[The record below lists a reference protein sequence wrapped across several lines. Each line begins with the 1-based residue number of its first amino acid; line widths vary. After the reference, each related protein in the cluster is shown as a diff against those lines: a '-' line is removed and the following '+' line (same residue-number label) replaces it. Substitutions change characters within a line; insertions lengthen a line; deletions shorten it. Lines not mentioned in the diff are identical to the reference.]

1 MKKIEHIMRDRIL
14 VLDGAMGTMLQSY
27 GLNEEDFRGERFADH
42 PCDLKGNHDI
52 LCLTQPKIVEDIHD
66 SYFRAGADLVETNT
80 FNATAISQAD
90 YQTQDI
96 VYEIN
101 LNAARIARNVAER
114 FMNKNPKIPRFVCG
128 ALGPTNK
135 TASISPDVN
144 SPEYRNTDFDILADA
159 YLEQCRGLLDGGV
172 DIFLIETV
180 FDTLNCKAALFAIQE
195 LFSERGTSPI
205 LRRRLGTFPVS
216 KITAGGRLPI

>member
-1 MKKIEHIMRDRIL
+1 MPGFFISVKKEMIQSLFREKIL

-52 LCLTQPKIVEDIHD
+52 LWLTQPKIVEDIHD
-66 SYFRAGADLVETNT
+66 AYFNAGADMVETNT

-96 VYEIN
+96 IYEIN
-101 LNAARIARNVAER
+101 LKAACIARNVADR
-114 FMNKNPKIPRFVCG
+114 FMNKDPKIPRFVCG

-144 SPEYRNTDFDILADA
+144 SPEFRNTDFDILADA
-159 YLEQCRGLLDGGV
+159 YLEQ
-172 DIFLIETV
+172 
-180 FDTLNCKAALFAIQE
+180 
-195 LFSERGTSPI
+195 S
-205 LRRRLGTFPVS
+205 
-216 KITAGGRLPI
+216 

>member
-52 LCLTQPKIVEDIHD
+52 LCLTQPKIVEDIHYA
-66 SYFRAGADLVETNT
+66 YFRAGADLVETNT

-101 LNAARIARNVAER
+101 LNAARIARNVAE
-114 FMNKNPKIPRFVCG
+114 
-128 ALGPTNK
+128 
-135 TASISPDVN
+135 
-144 SPEYRNTDFDILADA
+144 
-159 YLEQCRGLLDGGV
+159 
-172 DIFLIETV
+172 IFI
-180 FDTLNCKAALFAIQE
+180 N
-195 LFSERGTSPI
+195 
-205 LRRRLGTFPVS
+205 
-216 KITAGGRLPI
+216 

>member
-42 PCDLKGNHDI
+42 TCDLKGNHDI

-66 SYFRAGADLVETNT
+66 AYFKAGADLVETNT

-114 FMNKNPKIPRFVCG
+114 FMNKNPKIPRFAHGG
-128 ALGPTNK
+128 ALIPSLYAVIWFSQYG
-135 TASISPDVN
+135 S
-144 SPEYRNTDFDILADA
+144 F
-159 YLEQCRGLLDGGV
+159 GL
-172 DIFLIETV
+172 
-180 FDTLNCKAALFAIQE
+180 C
-195 LFSERGTSPI
+195 
-205 LRRRLGTFPVS
+205 
-216 KITAGGRLPI
+216 